1 MSAFVLKI
9 IVVVSMVVDHL
20 AVVLLRQKFSQ
31 LEYVPIYEGLRPLGV
46 SPVLFS
52 AGEWLRENL
61 QQKKVPLKA
70 CDVCGLVPD
79 PLCHG
84 ILGYELRG
92 DIRHNGTEL

>member
-1 MSAFVLKI
+1 MSAFVLEI
-9 IVVVSMVVDHL
+9 IAVVSMVVDHL
-20 AVVLLRQKFSQ
+20 AVVLYGRNFPSWNMYLYMRAFGR
-31 LEYVPIYEGLRPLGV
+31 LAFPLYCFLLVNGFEKT
-46 SPVLFS
+46 SN
-52 AGEWLRENL
+52 R
-61 QQKKVPLKA
+61 KKVPLKA